1 MPDASPALRFSNV
14 GKTFPLY
21 ETPGQRAL
29 DAFGFYRLVPRA
41 LRPQFPSF
49 DALADISFSVSKG
62 ERVGVIGR
70 NGAGK
75 TSLLKLVTDN
85 FKPSRGTIERN
96 GTVHSLMQTGI
107 GFSNEM
113 TGRENIHAALA
124 YNGLPESEML
134 RVVDEIIDFCE
145 LGDHLDQPLKTY
157 SLGMGSRLQFAVAT
171 AVDPDILIIDEILGA
186 GDVYFTHKSAARM
199 KGFVERGAT
208 MLIVS
213 HSMQQILEFCDRVIW
228 LDRGRL
234 VMDGPALEVID
245 AYEVYLERLSRLG
258 ISSEDP
264 QSRFEPPATPDEMK
278 TLLYDGKEVYRWPG
292 KEGVKIA
299 SLSLENSAGPTTRLL
314 LGEPLK
320 IRLSLHA
327 EKGGDY
333 VCRYVITLWTAAGR
347 RVCRIE
353 NEEDRFSAMAG
364 ERRDIRFENP
374 AQILTRGRYFVSF
387 SVYDV
392 SKNGSS
398 ADPQTRYDMLAH
410 AVDFEIPTTGSN
422 ADFLV
427 QHPVRVSITRHAGV

>member
-1 MPDASPALRFSNV
+1 MPDASPALRFTNV

-29 DAFGFYRLVPRA
+29 DAFGFYRLLPRA
-41 LRPQFPSF
+41 LRPRFPSF
-49 DALADISFSVSKG
+49 DALADISFSVEKG

-96 GTVHSLMQTGI
+96 GSVHSLMQTGI

-113 TGRENIHAALA
+113 TGRENIDAALA
-124 YNGLPESEML
+124 YNGIPESDMP

-199 KGFVERGAT
+199 KGFVQRGAT

-264 QSRFEPPATPDEMK
+264 QSRFEPPASSGEMK
-278 TLLYDGKEVYRWPG
+278 TRLGDGRYVYRWPG
-292 KEGVKIA
+292 KKGVKID
-299 SLSLENSAGPTTRLL
+299 SLSLENERGPTASFRP
-314 LGEPLK
+314 GEPLK
-320 IRLSLHA
+320 VSLSIMA
-327 EKGGDY
+327 EEAGDY
-333 VCRYVITLWTAAGR
+333 FCRYVITLWTAAGR
-347 RVCRIE
+347 RVGRIE
-353 NEEDRFSAMAG
+353 NEADRFTLAAG
-364 ERRDIRFENP
+364 ERRSIRFETP
-374 AQILTRGRYFVSF
+374 AQVLTRGRYFVSF

-392 SKNGSS
+392 DRHGSS
-398 ADPQTRYDMLAH
+398 AGQEARYDVLAH
-410 AVDFEIPTTGSN
+410 ALDFEVASPDGDD
-422 ADFLV
+422 DFLIR
-427 QHPVRVSITRHAGV
+427 HPLQVSLARPARH